1 MPLGKVTE
9 LKLECLPE
17 SEHTPPT
24 ASNGQDAQPLQD
36 VLLSASPLYHAL
48 PHWGWHGATSLEGVQ
63 RLLCK
68 ELQGSG
74 SLIAFVLKHKE

>member
-24 ASNGQDAQPLQD
+24 ASNGQDA
-36 VLLSASPLYHAL
+36 AS
-48 PHWGWHGATSLEGVQ
+48 
-63 RLLCK
+63 
-68 ELQGSG
+68 SG
-74 SLIAFVLKHKE
+74 CAPVC

>member
-36 VLLSASPLYHAL
+36 VLLSASPLYHAFTTL
-48 PHWGWHGATSLEGVQ
+48 GMAWSNIIQ

-74 SLIAFVLKHKE
+74 SLIAFVPKHKE